1 MSGHQNSREIQ
12 LLQAQVQNL
21 QQRCQELGLFVPEL
35 PPSPDSDCGEE
46 EGASQLDD
54 KGSRERLRM
63 RGNSSSGKKRV
74 KRQVQ
79 DTLLRMVLHLQAVME
94 NSQAS
99 SKDPSKGSKS
109 RRKKRGS
116 KGSRRK
122 DGESDSV
129 ESEGDKS

>member
-79 DTLLRMVLHLQAVME
+79 DTLLRMVCALASTHLKPNPSSW
-94 NSQAS
+94 NSNPHPVPIGLNLNTLD
-99 SKDPSKGSKS
+99 SKH
-109 RRKKRGS
+109 
-116 KGSRRK
+116 
-122 DGESDSV
+122 
-129 ESEGDKS
+129 